1 MSPMF
6 EYLTVV
12 GVSTASIEDAIK
24 QAITEVAR
32 TRSIGWFEVAE
43 VRGRLKDTANELEYQ
58 VTVKCGCK
66 SLQS

>member
-1 MSPMF
+1 MF

-12 GVSTASIEDAIK
+12 GVSSASIEDAIK
-24 QAITEVAR
+24 QAINEV
-32 TRSIGWFEVAE
+32 TRSRSVAWFEVEE
-43 VRGRLKDTANELEYQ
+43 VRGRVKDAVNELEYQ